1 MKCFGSSISFA
12 YWLGLLL
19 LFVLSQTKAESGTNI
34 ILIMTDDQGRWSL
47 GEYDKRIHTPNIDYL
62 AKEGVRFD
70 QAISS
75 TPVCSAA
82 RASLYTGKTASQHGV
97 HDFLSDEN
105 SGGNEWLAGE
115 TLISEILSD
124 QGYRVGLFGKWHAT
138 TEGWKPVRGFDR
150 WLSYDERVSSWI
162 NQYQHSGT
170 VYFSSD
176 GEGISH
182 TGVQARFLAESAVE
196 FIDSSKG
203 EPFAAFVNFVE
214 PHFPFA
220 GLPER
225 LVKRYRALAREI
237 VAPGD
242 WSIMAASARVSPDLT
257 EHEEKLAQY
266 LAAVTLVD
274 EQVGRILDALM
285 GRGLLSNTMIIFTSD
300 HGHLTGQYGI
310 YGKGNATLPQNFYEE
325 SINIPLVIFGPAG
338 LVTSGQVRNEF
349 VSLYDLFPT
358 LVELSGARGAMANYQ
373 GPGKSLLPLIKGS
386 RLLEFRDFQ
395 YAEMGNARMVHDG
408 RWKLVRYYQQTGSY
422 QDHWFDLAHP
432 LGERRPSPAPSKNHQ
447 AQFIDALDQFFQKYE
462 ETDKSGK
469 NIWDLPIHNG
479 MEAWRTTIE

>member
-1 MKCFGSSISFA
+1 MKGGSSCRGLSR
-12 YWLGLLL
+12 WLGVLL
-19 LFVLSQTKAESGTNI
+19 LFVLCETNAKPNTNI

-47 GEYDKRIHTPNIDYL
+47 GEYDQRIQTPNIDHL

-97 HDFLSDEN
+97 HDFLSDEY
-105 SGGNEWLAGE
+105 SDGGEWLAGE

-138 TEGWKPVRGFDR
+138 TQGWKPVRGFNR
-150 WLSYDERVSSWI
+150 WLTYDERAANWI

-182 TGVQARFLAESAVE
+182 SGVQARFLSESAVD
-196 FIDSSKG
+196 FIDSADG
-203 EPFAAFVNFVE
+203 QPFAAFVNFVE

-225 LVKRYRALAREI
+225 LVQRYRMVARDI
-237 VAPGD
+237 VASGD
-242 WSIMAASARVSPDLT
+242 WSSLAASGRVGPDPG

-274 EQVGRILDALM
+274 DQVGRIVDALM
-285 GRGLLSNTMIIFTSD
+285 GRGLLDSTIIIFTSD

-325 SINIPLVIFGPAG
+325 SINIPLVIYGPTD
-338 LVTSGQVRNEF
+338 LVAPAQVRNEF

-358 LVELSGARGAMANYQ
+358 LVELSGAGKTLVDYS
-373 GPGKSLLPLIKGS
+373 GPGKSLLPLLKGS
-386 RLLEFRDFQ
+386 RPVEFRDFH
-395 YAEMGNARMVHDG
+395 YAEMGNGRMVHNG
-408 RWKLVRYYQQTGSY
+408 RWKLVRYYERGGSY
-422 QDHWFDLAHP
+422 QDHWFDLVHP
-432 LGERRPSPAPSKNHQ
+432 LGERRPSPAPSKNQ
-447 AQFIDALDQFFQKYE
+447 QSQLVTALDLFFQEYE
-462 ETDKSGK
+462 IADKSGK
-469 NIWDLPIHNG
+469 NIWDLPIHNS
-479 MEAWRTTIE
+479 MEAWRVEQ

>member
-1 MKCFGSSISFA
+1 MKRHISCKGLA
-12 YWLGLLL
+12 RWLGLLL
-19 LFVLSQTKAESGTNI
+19 LFALFQTNAELGTNI

-47 GEYDKRIHTPNIDYL
+47 GEYDHRIQTPNIDYL

-97 HDFLSDEN
+97 HDFLSDEHGN
-105 SGGNEWLAGE
+105 SSEWLAGE
-115 TLISEILSD
+115 TLISEILSN

-138 TEGWKPVRGFDR
+138 TQGWKPVRGFDR
-150 WLSYDERVSSWI
+150 WLTYDERAASWI

-182 TGVQARFLAESAVE
+182 TGVQARFLSESAVD
-196 FIDSSKG
+196 FIDAADD

-225 LVKRYRALAREI
+225 LVKRYRTVARDI
-237 VAPGD
+237 VSSGD
-242 WSIMAASARVSPDLT
+242 WSSLAASGRVGPDPA

-285 GRGLLSNTMIIFTSD
+285 GRGLLDNTMIIFTSD

-310 YGKGNATLPQNFYEE
+310 YGKGNATTPQNFYEE
-325 SINIPLVIFGPAG
+325 SINIPFVIYGPTDLVARA
-338 LVTSGQVRNEF
+338 QVRNEF

-358 LVELSGARGAMANYQ
+358 MVELSGAGSTLTNYA
-373 GPGKSLLPLIKGS
+373 GPGKSLLPLLKGS
-386 RLLEFRDFQ
+386 RPAGFRDFH
-395 YAEMGNARMVHDG
+395 YAEMGNARMVHNG
-408 RWKLVRYYQQTGSY
+408 RWKLVRYYERGGSY

-432 LGERRPSPAPSKNHQ
+432 LGERRPAPAPSSNQ
-447 AQFIDALDQFFQKYE
+447 QIQLVTALDLFFQKYE
-462 ETDKSGK
+462 IANKSGK
-469 NIWDLPIHNG
+469 NIWDLPIHNS
-479 MEAWRTTIE
+479 MEAWRVEQ